1 LQIKTNKMEYYNID
15 VDYTPS
21 ITGKRDGDVAKGNS
35 KIIQKRLSLIIIFYG
50 LYNKIK
56 TK

>member
-1 LQIKTNKMEYYNID
+1 MEYYNID

-35 KIIQKRLSLIIIFYG
+35 KIIQKKIVIDNNILWII
-50 LYNKIK
+50 
-56 TK
+56 

>member
-1 LQIKTNKMEYYNID
+1 MEYYNID

-21 ITGKRDGDVAKGNS
+21 ITGKRDGGVAKGNS

-50 LYNKIK
+50 LHNKIK

>member
-1 LQIKTNKMEYYNID
+1 MQIKTNKMEYYNID